1 MVERPAEPGVQ
12 LAAAPALLA
21 WLILGGPRFG
31 LGSRVVLAAQP
42 AQPSLRRG
50 LHRRRVDDGGIPG
63 WPLQALLEGFS
74 DRGGVRGSYRWSL
87 RGDETAAMPDADL
100 HPSAVHA
107 PVVG

>member
-21 WLILGGPRFG
+21 GLLVGGTRFG
-31 LGSRVVLAAQP
+31 LGLRVVLAAQP

-50 LHRRRVDDGGIPG
+50 FHRRRVDNGGIPG

-74 DRGGVRGSYRWSL
+74 DRGGVRGSRRWGL
-87 RGDETAAMPDADL
+87 GGDETAAMPEGDS
-100 HPSAVHA
+100 HPWAVHA
-107 PVVG
+107 